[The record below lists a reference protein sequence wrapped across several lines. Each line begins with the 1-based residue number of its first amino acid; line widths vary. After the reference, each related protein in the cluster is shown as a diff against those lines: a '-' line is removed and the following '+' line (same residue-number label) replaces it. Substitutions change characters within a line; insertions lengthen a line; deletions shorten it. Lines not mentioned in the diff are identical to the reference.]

1 MRSSRNSTS
10 RATCGRRRTS
20 VPSGRSSRPRSACH
34 RQTWR
39 RAPSATRPAASSWGT
54 DSRSYAAAARERC
67 RRAATVANGWSPRG
81 RVRCPSASKVS
92 CPRPRPI
99 SCSWWRGYPGA
110 VRRGNASPLP
120 TAGLRSP
127 RQKLLQRGRASQPF
141 CHSDLKHQCLPCQ
154 FSLLLCFA
162 SGGLLGCLQRIERG
176 RTGES
181 AALLRRLLR
190 FVDQHVSIFM
200 SRDRAF
206 DDQQVVIL
214 VDRQDAQVA
223 DGLGVDAHVSR
234 HAHALEDTRRERR
247 CADGALHLEHVS
259 VGCGAATE
267 LVAFDYTREAAS
279 LAGAGDIDELFV
291 LEDVDQ
297 NFVAD
302 FCAVRFSGSFVTLL
316 AGFGFD
322 SDFADELHRRQ
333 IVLAEVT
340 LH

>member
-1 MRSSRNSTS
+1 M
-10 RATCGRRRTS
+10 
-20 VPSGRSSRPRSACH
+20 
-34 RQTWR
+34 
-39 RAPSATRPAASSWGT
+39 RPAASSWGT
-54 DSRSYAAAARERC
+54 GSRSCAVAVREPC
-67 RRAATVANGWSPRG
+67 RRGAKVANEWSPRG
-81 RVRCPSASKVS
+81 RVRCPSASKAF

-110 VRRGNASPLP
+110 ARRGNASPLP

-127 RQKLLQRGRASQPF
+127 RQRLLRRGRASRPF
-141 CHSDLKHQCLPCQ
+141 CHSDLQHQCLPYQ
-154 FSLLLCFA
+154 LSLFLRFTSGCLLR
-162 SGGLLGCLQRIERG
+162 SLQRIERG

-181 AALLRRLLR
+181 ATLLRRLLR
-190 FVDQHVSIFM
+190 LVDQHVSVFM

-206 DDQQVVIL
+206 NDQQIVIL
-214 VDRQDAQVA
+214 VDAEDAQIA
-223 DGLGVDAHVSR
+223 DGLGIDAHVSR
-234 HAHALEDTRRERR
+234 HAHAFEDTRGERR

-259 VGCGAATE
+259 VGAGAAAE
-267 LVAFDYTREAAS
+267 FVPLDYAGEAAS

-302 FCAVRFSGSFVTLL
+302 FGAVRFRSGFLILL

-322 SDFADELHRRQ
+322 RDFADELHRRQ

-340 LH
+340 LHRACEPRFLHELDQTDLCG